1 MVLLNDLPQR
11 LEQGTTNVIADSV
24 DYGSALRSLMIAAD
38 LASYRALSRTSGVPR
53 SAIDRL
59 RQGQVGQLRV
69 ATLQALSQA
78 LGVPMTTLVDR
89 FGPASSPPRADSGSD
104 SGPDSG
110 PEALAQNQ
118 ALRQE
123 CDRLQQQLA
132 AQAETVRQQVQQE
145 AIAQLESWLVQ
156 WPTAAHAAQ
165 QRDDLPAHKLIP
177 LVRPVEALVRG
188 WGVTA
193 IETVAAEV
201 AFDPTVHQPKGALLT
216 PGQPV
221 RVTHVGYR
229 QGDRLLYRARVTPIE
244 A

>member
-1 MVLLNDLPQR
+1 
-11 LEQGTTNVIADSV
+11 
-24 DYGSALRSLMIAAD
+24 
-38 LASYRALSRTSGVPR
+38 
-53 SAIDRL
+53 
-59 RQGQVGQLRV
+59 
-69 ATLQALSQA
+69 
-78 LGVPMTTLVDR
+78 MTTLVDR
-89 FGPASSPPRADSGSD
+89 FGPASSPPRADSESILA
-104 SGPDSG
+104 
-110 PEALAQNQ
+110 PEALAQES

-132 AQAETVRQQVQQE
+132 AQADTVRQQVQQE

-193 IETVAAEV
+193 IETVGAEV

-229 QGDRLLYRARVTPIE
+229 QGDRLLYRARVTSVE

>member
-1 MVLLNDLPQR
+1 MTAV
-11 LEQGTTNVIADSV
+11 
-24 DYGSALRSLMIAAD
+24 D
-38 LASYRALSRTSGVPR
+38 LASYRALSRASGVPR

-78 LGVPMTTLVDR
+78 LRVPMTTLVDR
-89 FGPASSPPRADSGSD
+89 FGPASSPPRADSESILA
-104 SGPDSG
+104 
-110 PEALAQNQ
+110 PEALAQES

-132 AQAETVRQQVQQE
+132 AQADTVRQQVQQE

-193 IETVAAEV
+193 IETVGAEV

-229 QGDRLLYRARVTPIE
+229 QGDRLLYRARVTSVE